1 MWYYKKIKKK
11 GKNKMKIKNLIKF
24 VLNTHK
30 KNKPLPKDIVEILE
44 NGQVFSESRQQFINI
59 AELDLLH
66 LLRTINK
73 KH

>member
-1 MWYYKKIKKK
+1 
-11 GKNKMKIKNLIKF
+11 MKIKSLIKF

-59 AELDLLH
+59 ADLDLLH

-73 KH
+73 KL

>member
-30 KNKPLPKDIVEILE
+30 QNKPLPKDIVEILE
-44 NGQVFSESRQQFINI
+44 NGKVFSKSKQQFIDVK
-59 AELDLLH
+59 ELDFIH
-66 LLRTINK
+66 LLRK
-73 KH
+73 VVK